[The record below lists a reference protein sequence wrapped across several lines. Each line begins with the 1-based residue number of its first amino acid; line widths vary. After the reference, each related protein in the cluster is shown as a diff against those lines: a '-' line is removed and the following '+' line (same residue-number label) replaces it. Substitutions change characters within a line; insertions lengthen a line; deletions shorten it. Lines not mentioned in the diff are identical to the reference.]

1 MKIARLMLLSLTAL
15 STPVLASPLPA
26 TGFESGDL
34 SRWTSYG
41 DASALATDELDLGG
55 SIFKLDAHAGFMAR
69 ILPNG
74 SAVMRDEA
82 ESLLSLAPGTF
93 VGSGV
98 TGLAESTNFGFITGF
113 FTLTAGT
120 YSFGWSYAAQD
131 YAPFDDGVFFSLV
144 GTNLSQVNVL
154 ASNFT
159 GQPNTV
165 IVGTYG
171 STPWQLT
178 SFTLAEAGTYQ
189 LGFGAYNWGD
199 TIVDPVLYLDDGV
212 GSLSQD
218 GVIVPPATPAI
229 DTALPYYVASAL
241 DLGTILPIFDGG
253 TLQVDS
259 ARDYTTSL
267 IINAAGGTIDTASI
281 DATFSGN
288 IEGTGSLI
296 KVGSGTLTLAGISS
310 YTGGTTIAAGTVV
323 GHAASLQ
330 GDIVDDAVLIFNQAS
345 NGIYSGNLSGTGSL
359 VKAGEGLLT
368 LTGINSHTGGTAIT
382 AGALAGNAASL
393 QGDIIDN
400 GALIFNQSNDGTYG
414 GSLSGRGSLLKTGAG
429 TLTLSGVNTH
439 TGGTTVTAG
448 ALVGNTVSLQ
458 GDIVDNAAL
467 VFNQTSSGTYSGSL
481 SGAGSLVKT
490 GGGRLTLSGDYSYT
504 GTTIV
509 MDGSVHMMSAL
520 PHETDLIAEGGTLDL
535 GTHDQTVHSLSG
547 SAGDVI
553 LNNNIFTVDQASNT
567 QFGGAIDGTGSLV
580 KTGAGR
586 LNLTGESNF
595 TGQADVD
602 AGKLAVNGSLG
613 AIVHVN
619 GGTIGGNGTIGGLI
633 VHAGG
638 TAAPG
643 NSIGTIHVTGDVNF
657 AGGSTYVVETDAAGR
672 SDNIIAT
679 GNMTIRGGNVSVLAG
694 TDDYAPLTI
703 YTILTAAG
711 ARSGSFTDVTTDL
724 AYLTPFLSYDANR
737 VVLTLGRNDI
747 HFSAV
752 AHTANQQAAAGAAEQ
767 LGVGN
772 PIWNA
777 AVQLSAAEAPAAYD
791 NLSGEVHASVSNTI
805 MEDARKARSAVL
817 DRLSESDDNRISVWG
832 RLFGSWG
839 SDDGNGNAAH
849 ADHDTTGMLTGIDAQ
864 IADVVRVGIGGG
876 YTATDLKAPMRAS
889 KAKVRSAHF
898 MGYGG
903 GTFGAVRIRIGIGYS
918 QVDLRTDRTVAVGR
932 FSDQLRAD
940 YKGSVLQSFG
950 EIGYAVPLG
959 AGSVSP
965 FASLAAVRMRTSAF
979 TESGGAA
986 ALNGIRR
993 YTKNQFSVAG
1003 IHIETPDVGPLSIR
1017 ATMGWQRSFG
1027 HIDPVTAVRFGNDPA
1042 FQVAGAPLSRDAV
1055 LLETELGMKIG
1066 PDAWLR
1072 ASYASQIGDQ
1082 GQDHAIRAN
1091 LTISF

>member
-1 MKIARLMLLSLTAL
+1 MKITRLLLLSLTAL
-15 STPVLASPLPA
+15 STPLLASSLPA

-34 SRWTSYG
+34 TRWTSYG
-41 DASALATDELDLGG
+41 DVSALATDELNLGG
-55 SIFKLDAHAGFMAR
+55 SIFTLEAHAGFMAR

-74 SAVMRDEA
+74 SPVMRDEA
-82 ESLLSLAPGTF
+82 ESLLGLMPGMF
-93 VGSGV
+93 AGSGV
-98 TGLAESTNFGFITGF
+98 TGLAESTNFGLITGF

-120 YSFGWSYAAQD
+120 YSFAWSYAAQD

-144 GTNLSQVNVL
+144 GDNLSQVSVL

-159 GQPNTV
+159 GQPDTV

-178 SFTLAEAGTYQ
+178 SFTIAEAGTYQ

-212 GSLSQD
+212 GTLSQD
-218 GVIVPPATPAI
+218 GVIVPPATPTI

-259 ARDYTTSL
+259 AGDYTTAL
-267 IINAAGGTIDTASI
+267 TINATGGTIDTAGI

-288 IEGTGSLI
+288 IDGTGGLI
-296 KVGSGTLTLAGISS
+296 KNGSGTLTLTGINS

-323 GHAASLQ
+323 GNAASLQ
-330 GDIVDDAVLIFNQAS
+330 GNIVDNAALIFNQAS
-345 NGIYSGNLSGTGSL
+345 DGIYTGNLSGTGSL

-368 LTGINSHTGGTAIT
+368 LTGINSHMGGTTIT
-382 AGALAGNAASL
+382 AGALAGNVASL

-400 GALIFNQSNDGTYG
+400 GALIFNQSNDGTYS
-414 GSLSGRGSLLKTGAG
+414 GSLSGTGSLLKSGAG
-429 TLTLSGVNTH
+429 TLTLTGTNSH
-439 TGGTTVTAG
+439 AGGTTILTG
-448 ALVGNTVSLQ
+448 ALTGNTASLQ
-458 GDIVDNAAL
+458 GDIVDNAVL
-467 VFNQTSSGTYSGSL
+467 IFNQRSDGTYSGNL
-481 SGAGSLVKT
+481 SGTGSLVKT
-490 GGGRLTLSGDYSYT
+490 GGGRLTFSGDYSYT
-504 GTTIV
+504 GATIV
-509 MDGSVHMMSAL
+509 MNGSVHMMSAL
-520 PHETDLIAEGGTLDL
+520 PPETDLIAEGGTLDL
-535 GTHDQTVHSLSG
+535 GTHAQTVHSLSG

-553 LNNNIFTVDQASNT
+553 LNDNKFTVDQTSNT
-567 QFGGAIDGTGSLV
+567 QFGGAIDGTGSFV
-580 KTGAGR
+580 KTGAGG

-633 VHAGG
+633 VRAGG

-643 NSIGTIHVTGDVNF
+643 NSIGTIHVAGDVNF
-657 AGGSTYVVETDAAGR
+657 AGGSMYVVETDAAGH

-679 GNMTIRGGNVSVLAG
+679 GDLTISGGSVSVLAG
-694 TDDYAPLTI
+694 ADDYAPLTI

-711 ARSGSFTDVTTDL
+711 ARIGSFTDVTTDL
-724 AYLTPFLSYDANR
+724 TYLTPFLSYDANR
-737 VVLTLGRNDI
+737 VMLTLGRNDI
-747 HFSAV
+747 RFSAV
-752 AHTANQQAAAGAAEQ
+752 AHTPNQRAAADAAEQ
-767 LGVGN
+767 PGVGN

-791 NLSGEVHASVSNTI
+791 SLSGEVHASARTTI

-817 DRLSESDDNRISVWG
+817 DRLNESDDSRINVWG

-839 SDDGNGNAAH
+839 SNDGNGNAAH
-849 ADHDTTGMLTGIDAQ
+849 VEHDTTGLLTGIDAQ
-864 IADVVRVGIGGG
+864 IADVIRVGIGGG

-889 KAKVRSAHF
+889 MARIHNAHF

-903 GTFGAVRIRIGIGYS
+903 GTFGAVRIRAGIGYS
-918 QVDLRTDRTVAVGR
+918 QVDLRTDRTVAVGG

-959 AGSVSP
+959 AGSVLP

-986 ALNGIRR
+986 ALNGVRR
-993 YTKNQFSVAG
+993 CTKNQFSVAG
-1003 IHIETPDVGPLSIR
+1003 MHIETPDVGPLSIR
-1017 ATMGWQRSFG
+1017 ATMGWQHSFG
-1027 HIDPVTAVRFGNDPA
+1027 HIDPVTAVRFGKTIPH
-1042 FQVAGAPLSRDAV
+1042 SR
-1055 LLETELGMKIG
+1055 LLARRSRET
-1066 PDAWLR
+1066 PF
-1072 ASYASQIGDQ
+1072 Y
-1082 GQDHAIRAN
+1082 
-1091 LTISF
+1091 